1 MRLIVGLGNPGPDY
15 AGHRHNVGFM
25 AVDAIAAAH
34 GFPPFRQKFSALIA
48 EGTIAGEKI
57 ILAKPQT
64 YMNRSGDSVVQI
76 ARFYKLSPAD
86 ITVIHD
92 ELDLVPGKVRIK
104 VGGGNGGHNGLRS
117 LDAHLTPQY
126 QRVRIGI
133 GHPGHKDRV
142 QPHVLSNFAKA
153 DAEWLDPLLDTIARD
168 AALLVK
174 DDAAGLMN
182 RIALAVPS
190 SAEPAPQKPKAQSHI
205 RQARPAAP
213 QAKIPETGPMADM
226 LRKLFGDKG

>member
-76 ARFYKLSPAD
+76 ARFYKLSPAE

>member
-76 ARFYKLSPAD
+76 ARFYKLSPAE

-182 RIALAVPS
+182 RIALAIPS

-205 RQARPAAP
+205 RQARQQPAP
-213 QAKIPETGPMADM
+213 KMPETGPMASM
-226 LRKLFGDKG
+226 LKKLFGDKD